1 MVVGRRV
8 VEVLL
13 KGLNILNIKDIDKNK
28 EHALMGGKGININ
41 YYPKCPELN
50 WQLEWAVTMISQQ
63 SHSFSD
69 ITTTTKNLRKHEF

>member
-13 KGLNILNIKDIDKNK
+13 KGLNIKDIDKNK
-28 EHALMGGKGININ
+28 EHILVGGKGININ

-63 SHSFSD
+63 SHSFSVIT
-69 ITTTTKNLRKHEF
+69 ITTTKKLRKHEL